1 MIEYEFMTMGQI
13 PFGYIAGFGI
23 VVLAL
28 VVLAAYGWLV
38 AVARIMGS

>member
-1 MIEYEFMTMGQI
+1 MIEHEFMTMGQI

-28 VVLAAYGWLV
+28 MVLAAYGLFV
-38 AVARIMGS
+38 AVTRIMGS